1 MSSTDPRLQEKA
13 ESGDAE
19 AQYELGNV
27 FYFGKGVPVDLAKA
41 NEWYRKAADN
51 GHRYAERALPFG
63 ETLSRKTTRWSKKS
77 PVNMVVF
84 YIVIL
89 GALAIAVLTPTPGS
103 SARAAKERAKRNE
116 EMSQKRTG
124 ASPQILSH
132 HTQDTAFLLLSQ
144 PTLKLFEKSYEGNA
158 ESQFELCLEYMRGAE
173 LGKDPVKAFA
183 WLKLTRIYQGGRP
196 LPAEFTKAEI
206 EIKAQLTPS
215 DEKAAS
221 TLAFEIYN
229 EIEAKI
235 ATKKSQNTKQAGK

>member
-63 ETLSRKTTRWSKKS
+63 ETLSRKTARWSKKS
-77 PVNMVVF
+77 PVNLVVF
-84 YIVIL
+84 FIVVF
-89 GALAIAVLTPTPGS
+89 GAFAVVVMAPTPGS
-103 SARAAKERAKRNE
+103 NARAAKEMAKRNE
-116 EMSQKRTG
+116 EMSKTNARVP
-124 ASPQILSH
+124 PQYMSH
-132 HTQDTAFLLLSQ
+132 HTMDTAFLRLSQ
-144 PTLKLFEKSYEGNA
+144 PTLNLFTKSYEGNA
-158 ESQFELCLEYMRGAE
+158 ESQFELCLEYMRGSE

-183 WLKLTRIYQGGRP
+183 WLKLSRIYKGSRP
-196 LPAEFTKAEI
+196 LTAEFTKAEV
-206 EIKAQLTPS
+206 EIKAQLTSS

-221 TLAFEIYN
+221 TLALEIYK

-235 ATKKSQNTKQAGK
+235 AAKKAGK